1 VGAHFDGLIGRQ
13 HATQKWRVSRGELGT
28 LFPRWTKSQGFA
40 PCIYPVQFGNSVP
53 EFRGQG
59 NKIPVYKSFAEIA
72 VMIREERGDARNWMK
87 AGLAPISISNGLLL
101 AGGLCGY

>member
-1 VGAHFDGLIGRQ
+1 MRQRRLNGLSASVGLS
-13 HATQKWRVSRGELGT
+13 QKLSSW
-28 LFPRWTKSQGFA
+28 
-40 PCIYPVQFGNSVP
+40 
-53 EFRGQG
+53 QG

-101 AGGLCGY
+101 ARGLCGY